1 MLKKAQFVFL
11 FLLNLSLA
19 FAQPNYLFPITPGH
33 QAYISG
39 TMGELR
45 PNHFHA
51 GLDIKTGGVTGW
63 PVYNIADGYVT
74 RIKIEEGGYGNA
86 LYIYHP
92 QTGHTSVY
100 AHLEKFHPV
109 LGQYIL
115 ENQYAVKSFTI
126 ELFPKKNEFSF
137 KRGDLIAYSG
147 NTGGSGGP
155 HLHFEIRDQ
164 KQDLLNPLDF
174 KFDEVKD
181 TKPPQIH
188 EIAITTKSIS
198 SRING
203 EFGQFLIK
211 PVKVSSDEYTI
222 VQPFKVYGDIALAVK
237 TDDQL
242 NGSYNHNGVN
252 YLTLELDGKRIYYY
266 KNNSFS
272 FSHSRYINRHFD
284 YPLSDRGKGRF
295 HNLYLSDGN
304 KLPLYPERINDGIIS
319 IKDTL
324 LHEAVITSIDAYGNT
339 SKLTL
344 KLQGEKLNAFSPL
357 NTYTPLAN
365 SYRVETIDNTC
376 KICVPNTT
384 TSSLIWNNTPLKPSY
399 SNKNLCFFLCDLN
412 SDLPSTLHID
422 DATHALPFV
431 QKILPH
437 EKTHVYTETANFH
450 IPPGAFY
457 DTTFFTYEYKDDIF
471 YIHDTETPLHRYIN
485 VELKTTFDGDK
496 AHTHVYSMDRSGKIY
511 FEGGNWGLNGI
522 SFRTRSLGRY
532 FIRTDTIPPSVRFEK
547 MHHGEVYLKVSD
559 ELSGVKT
566 YNAYL
571 NGEWL
576 LLHYDYKIN
585 SLWSERLDKTKHL
598 SGTLKVIVTDEAGNT
613 LEYIKAL

>member
-1 MLKKAQFVFL
+1 MKKIQLTYFFFFSL
-11 FLLNLSLA
+11 HLA
-19 FAQPNYLFPITPGH
+19 FAQPNYLFPIKPGQ
-33 QAYISG
+33 QAAISG

-86 LYIYHP
+86 LYVYHP

-100 AHLEKFHPV
+100 AHLEKFHPA

-115 ENQYAVKSFTI
+115 QNQYKEKSFTI
-126 ELFPKKNEFSF
+126 ELYPSREEFSF

-147 NTGGSGGP
+147 NTGGSAGP
-155 HLHFEIRDQ
+155 HLHFEIRDE
-164 KQDLLNPLDF
+164 KQHLLNPLDF
-174 KFDEVKD
+174 KFSEVKD
-181 TKPPQIH
+181 SKPPQIH
-188 EIAITTKSIS
+188 EIAITTKSIT
-198 SRING
+198 SRVNG

-211 PVKVSSDEYTI
+211 PVRINQNEYTI
-222 VQPFKVYGDIALAVK
+222 VQPLKVFGELTLSVK

-242 NGSYNHNGVN
+242 DGSYNHNGVN
-252 YLTLELDGKRIYYY
+252 YITLELDGKRIYYY

-272 FSHSRYINRHFD
+272 FSHTRYINRHFD

-304 KLPLYPERINDGIIS
+304 KLPLYPEKINDGIIS

-324 LHEAVITSIDAYGNT
+324 IHDALITCIDAYGNKST
-339 SKLTL
+339 LSL
-344 KLQGEKLNAFSPL
+344 KLKGEKLNGFNQL
-357 NTYTPLAN
+357 NTYTPLAS
-365 SYRVETIDNTC
+365 SYKIETIDNTC
-376 KICVPNTT
+376 KICVPNTAE
-384 TSSLIWNNTPLKPSY
+384 SSLMWNNVPMKPIY
-399 SNKNLCFFLCDLN
+399 SNKNVCFFLCDLN
-412 SDLPSTLHID
+412 TDLPTKLTID
-422 DATHALPFV
+422 DTSHPLRFV
-431 QKILPH
+431 KKILPN

-457 DTTFFTYEYKDDIF
+457 DTTFFTYQFLNDTF
-471 YIHDTETPLHRYIN
+471 YIHNTETPLQKHIN
-485 VELKTTFDGDK
+485 VELKTTFNGDK
-496 AHTHVYSMDRSGKIY
+496 EHTHVYSMDRDGDIY
-511 FEGGNWGLNGI
+511 FEGGNWGLHGI

-532 FIRTDTIPPSVRFEK
+532 FINTDTTPPIVRFEK
-547 MHHGEVYLKVSD
+547 TLNGEIYLKVTD

-566 YNAYL
+566 YNAYV
-571 NGEWL
+571 NDEWL

-585 SLWSERLDKTKHL
+585 SLWSERLDKTETFMLALKSNRNDKAGNVKRVTLKHL
-598 SGTLKVIVTDEAGNT
+598 
-613 LEYIKAL
+613 

>member
-1 MLKKAQFVFL
+1 MKKIQLIFL
-11 FLLNLSLA
+11 FLFSLQLVI
-19 FAQPNYLFPITPGH
+19 AQPDYLFPIKPGQ
-33 QAYISG
+33 QAFISG

-63 PVYNIADGYVT
+63 PVYNIADGYVS

-100 AHLEKFHPV
+100 AHLEKFHPT
-109 LGQYIL
+109 LGQYIVQ
-115 ENQYAVKSFTI
+115 NQYNLKSFTL
-126 ELFPKKNEFSF
+126 ELYPKKDDFNF

-164 KQDLLNPLDF
+164 KQELLNPLDF
-174 KFDEVKD
+174 KFSEVKD

-188 EIAITTKSIS
+188 EIAVTTKSIN

-211 PVKVSSDEYTI
+211 PVKVNANEYTVI
-222 VQPFKVYGDIALAVK
+222 QPLKVNGNVTLAVN
-237 TDDQL
+237 TTDQL
-242 NGSYNHNGVN
+242 NGSNNHNGVN
-252 YLTLELDGKRIYYY
+252 YITLTLDGKRIYYY
-266 KNNSFS
+266 KNNTFS
-272 FSHSRYINRHFD
+272 FAHTRYINTHFD
-284 YPLSDRGKGRF
+284 YPLSDKGKGRF

-304 KLPLYPERINDGIIS
+304 KLPLYPEKINDGVIS

-324 LHEAVITSIDAYGNT
+324 LHEVVITTTDAYGNSST
-339 SKLTL
+339 LTL
-344 KLQGEKLNAFSPL
+344 KLQGEKTGETKPL
-357 NTYTPLAN
+357 TTYTPLI
-365 SYRVETIDNTC
+365 SPYRVETVNNTF
-376 KICVPNTT
+376 KLSVINTSNT
-384 TSSLIWNNTPLKPSY
+384 ALAWNNTLLEPAY
-399 SNKNLCFFLCDLN
+399 TNKNTCFFLCDLN
-412 SDLPSTLHID
+412 SGLPSTLHID
-422 DATHALPFV
+422 NVQHDLPFMK
-431 QKILPH
+431 KILPN
-437 EKTHVYTETANFH
+437 EKTHLYTETANFH

-457 DTTFFTYEYKDDIF
+457 DTTFFTYEFISDTF
-471 YIHDTETPLHRYIN
+471 YIHTTETPLHRHIN
-485 VELKTTFDGDK
+485 IELKTPFNGDK
-496 AHTHVYSMDRSGKIY
+496 ERTHVYSMDRNGKIY

-532 FIRTDTIPPSVRFEK
+532 FISTDTTPPTVRYDKK
-547 MHHGEVYLKVSD
+547 MNGEVYLKVD
-559 ELSGVKT
+559 DDLSGVKT

-585 SLWSERLDKTKHL
+585 SLWSERLDKTKPL
-598 SGTLKVIVTDEAGNT
+598 SGTLKVIVTDEAGNVT
-613 LEYIKAL
+613 EYTKAL